1 MDNIVWEVTVTQIL
15 PLPFTFAVDYCVPF
29 HQKNLFFLTPMYNI
43 LILSGQIQ
51 FSLLFSRFH
60 IAQATLL
67 TILTTQEKHGG
78 WYCLNKENCN
88 SPKDCLF
95 VIFLDL
101 KLLPSA
107 PFEALSLPA
116 TDTNT
121 NSTFGTQW
129 MEIQPAHSFLSS
141 AQVKLLA

>member
-1 MDNIVWEVTVTQIL
+1 MGSYSHTDSPI
-15 PLPFTFAVDYCVPF
+15 AVRIWSRLLCSISPEKSV
-29 HQKNLFFLTPMYNI
+29 FFDTYVQYFNSVRSDPV
-43 LILSGQIQ
+43 SPS
-51 FSLLFSRFH
+51 FSSFH

-78 WYCLNKENCN
+78 WYYLNKENCN

-101 KLLPSA
+101 KLLPSV

-121 NSTFGTQW
+121 NSTFGAQW